1 MKLINI
7 TKSLILEASAR
18 DVLVNKLK
26 LSDKAADFFVD
37 KCGKLSILIVNKII
51 TSNLKYILNVETAPT
66 KDELDKSITLVNL
79 SYRTYNEDLTSIMDW
94 IRVALNGDLGTHKND
109 DYQTLFNE
117 SKKWHDE
124 LEVGDGIYN
133 YEENE
138 DNIIL
143 DFRDENGMGFY
154 WIDLLTSQCTY
165 ENKRMGHCA
174 STGGDTL
181 YSLRETRRIN
191 EKFTINE
198 SHLTAAIKEEND
210 GFKIIQLKGKKNSKP
225 AGKYH
230 KYIVELIIS
239 PTVNIIGFGSEYD
252 SANDFKLSDLNDD
265 LSNVVLKNNKKV
277 FGTIALYSA
286 YKKGLID
293 EAPQVVFDIFIKRDE
308 MNEYIDSS
316 EYDYTKNS
324 KNGTR
329 VSVNFVEN
337 FLENGLGYY
346 DNEYSWEDFTYYT
359 SSELDNK
366 IENYLINNF
375 QDEIND
381 LNLENDDDDYF
392 NDLKLVDKIEELE
405 LVANDLID
413 VIGQSIDRAYQD
425 ANYKSVFDDIEK
437 ALSDYGQVLQLDYEG
452 ALIGINLLDF
462 QHAIDSSEVLSTP
475 EEVKEMLYKLV
486 YEEETIDKPELN
498 LNENNMYIKNDDFES
513 NFYELCSKNNLPI
526 NK

>member
-51 TSNLKYILNVETAPT
+51 ASNLKYILKVETAPT
-66 KDELDKSITLVNL
+66 KDELHKSISLVNL

-198 SHLTAAIKEEND
+198 SHLTAAIEEEND

-225 AGKYH
+225 AEKYH

-252 SANDFKLSDLNDD
+252 SASDFKLSDLNDD
-265 LSNVVLKNNKKV
+265 LFNVVLKNNPKLI
-277 FGTIALYSA
+277 GTIGLYYA
-286 YKKGLID
+286 HKKGLID
-293 EAPQVVFDIFIKRDE
+293 EAPQVVFDIFIKPDE
-308 MNEYIDSS
+308 MYAYIDSAN
-316 EYDYTKNS
+316 YNNRKTD
-324 KNGTR
+324 
-329 VSVNFVEN
+329 FVEN
-337 FLENGLGYY
+337 FLENGVDYF
-346 DNEYSWEDFTYYT
+346 DIDIDWEDFTYY
-359 SSELDNK
+359 SSNDLENK
-366 IENYLINNF
+366 IEEYLINNF
-375 QDEIND
+375 QDKINELNNENEDDEYFED
-381 LNLENDDDDYF
+381 LKISDKIKELDADDLIMVIRGSMSRAYEDSYSESIMRSIESALTDYF
-392 NDLKLVDKIEELE
+392 
-405 LVANDLID
+405 
-413 VIGQSIDRAYQD
+413 G
-425 ANYKSVFDDIEK
+425 
-437 ALSDYGQVLQLDYEG
+437 VLQINYEG
-452 ALIGINLLDF
+452 AKIKVNLLNF
-462 QHAIDSSEVLSTP
+462 QNIIDSSEVLSTP
-475 EEVKEMLYKLV
+475 EDVKEMLYKLFH
-486 YEEETIDKPELN
+486 EEEKIEKPTL
-498 LNENNMYIKNDDFES
+498 YIKDDYYIDDDDFES
-513 NFYELCSKNNLPI
+513 NFYELCSEYNIPI
-526 NK
+526 NE

>member
-26 LSDKAADFFVD
+26 LTDKAADFFVD

-51 TSNLKYILNVETAPT
+51 TSNLKYILKVETAPT
-66 KDELDKSITLVNL
+66 KDELHKSISLVNL

-143 DFRDENGMGFY
+143 DFRNENGMGFY

-198 SHLTAAIKEEND
+198 SHLTAAIEEYYN

-225 AGKYH
+225 AEKYH
-230 KYIVELIIS
+230 KYIVELIIN

-252 SANDFKLSDLNDD
+252 SASDFKLSDLNDD
-265 LSNVVLKNNKKV
+265 LFNVVLKNNQKLI
-277 FGTIALYSA
+277 GTIGLYYA
-286 YKKGLID
+286 HKKGLID
-293 EAPQVVFDIFIKRDE
+293 EAPQVVFDIFIKPDE
-308 MNEYIDSS
+308 MYEYIDSGN
-316 EYDYTKNS
+316 YDNRKT
-324 KNGTR
+324 
-329 VSVNFVEN
+329 NFVEN
-337 FLENGLGYY
+337 FLENGVDYF
-346 DNEYSWEDFTYYT
+346 DIDIDWQDFTYY
-359 SSELDNK
+359 SSNDLENK
-366 IENYLINNF
+366 IEEYLINNF
-375 QDEIND
+375 QDKINELNNENEDDEYFEDLKISDKIKELDADDLITVIRDSMSRAYEVSYSESIMRSIESALTDYGGVLRIND
-381 LNLENDDDDYF
+381 QGA
-392 NDLKLVDKIEELE
+392 KIK
-405 LVANDLID
+405 V
-413 VIGQSIDRAYQD
+413 
-425 ANYKSVFDDIEK
+425 
-437 ALSDYGQVLQLDYEG
+437 
-452 ALIGINLLDF
+452 NLLNF
-462 QHAIDSSEVLSTP
+462 QNDIDSSEILSNP
-475 EEVKEMLYKLV
+475 EDVKGILYKLV
-486 YEEETIDKPELN
+486 HEEEKIEKPTL
-498 LNENNMYIKNDDFES
+498 YIKDDYYIDDDDFES
-513 NFYELCSKNNLPI
+513 NFYELCSEYNIPI
-526 NK
+526 NE